1 MVGGFKKFSPCLE
14 SLDKHPCFVSVGE
27 IGLESPPQ
35 RLRFY
40 EFLFCGALI
49 AASAIL
55 LCVSAIGLSL
65 DSTDDV
71 PWAQAS
77 SSGVIDGIVAAEFA
91 ANYVY
96 YAGPSGTVTTW
107 QVINKTDFKAVLNEA
122 VPIAWTDEECILKS
136 CGECHSASQIS
147 IPFLIA
153 AIALSLPVLMCTC
166 QRATEESDNNV
177 EKMVGVVGGFLSFAC
192 TLVAFIVYY
201 TQCVP
206 RLPTT
211 AMYAIHLGYELP
223 VTVHYDW
230 GLGIGQICLFV
241 AAACQFLAVANHI
254 AVQVKVEEEEKSE
267 EQILIEKTRE
277 LRKAHKKTQQDL
289 EKCREEEDAVMKK
302 RAEFDQ
308 KVKDATMDAYRAH
321 KHLQE
326 AERKAEERVN
336 KINAAHALE
345 ASILQPEN
353 LLNEANTKKDSS
365 SSSSS
370 ESGEEGQ
377 SVSGKVGGKG
387 GFGGPETSG

>member
-1 MVGGFKKFSPCLE
+1 MVGGFKKCSPCLE
-14 SLDKHPCFVSVGE
+14 YLDKHPCFVSVGE
-27 IGLESPPQ
+27 IGLERPPE

-77 SSGVIDGIVAAEFA
+77 SSGVIDGMDAAEFA

-96 YAGPSGTVTTW
+96 YAGPAGTVTTW
-107 QVINKTDFKAVLNEA
+107 RVINKTDFKAVLNEV
-122 VPIAWTDEECILKS
+122 VPIAWADEDCILKS

-147 IPFLIA
+147 IPFLFA

-192 TLVAFIVYY
+192 TLTAFIVYY
-201 TQCVP
+201 TQCAT

-211 AMYAIHLGYELP
+211 AMYAIQLGYELP

-230 GLGIGQICLFV
+230 ELGIGQICLIV

-254 AVQVKVEEEEKSE
+254 AVQVKVEEEEEKSE

-277 LRKAHKKTQQDL
+277 LRKAHKKTLQELQ
-289 EKCREEEDAVMKK
+289 KCREEEKATSD
-302 RAEFDQ
+302 RLITIDQ

-321 KHLQE
+321 KHFE
-326 AERKAEERVN
+326 ESERKAEERVN
-336 KINAAHALE
+336 KFNAAHALE

-353 LLNEANTKKDSS
+353 LINEANATKASS

-370 ESGEEGQ
+370 EEEGLP
-377 SVSGKVGGKG
+377 VSGKVGGKD
-387 GFGGPETSG
+387 GFGPPGTSG